1 MMDASLFILLPTGD
15 EVIGLPLTEEGLR
28 DLVAPLMSVKKYARQ
43 NGINL
48 RIFFDKDNVKRF
60 KTDVGGVVDKAAY
73 LSKASVILRNFVS
86 SNSTDVQKN
95 AILEGNYNYI
105 RWDTIECMA
114 HQDVALVVK
123 SAFESPGAPCVLSL
137 SPGIPTDYK
146 QVTIIKD
153 RTYDD
158 GRPEL
163 KNIPLFFSAEE
174 CIEWMSALLD
184 GHFSLIGNRDY
195 RPTTMKW
202 GKQRIYQRIEDGTTG
217 ILIFSTA
224 RIRFTMR
231 CLMLPAFTLAK
242 PMQKVRSWLEQQTQK
257 SRSVRYCMGSN
268 LCMAC
273 SHPTKLSEQRGA
285 ISLACTKSKKDD

>member
-1 MMDASLFILLPTGD
+1 MMDASLFILLPSGD

-137 SPGIPTDYK
+137 STGIPTDYK

-202 GKQRIYQRIEDGTTG
+202 GKQRIYQRIEDGNYWYFDFFHRENKIHYEVFDVAG
-217 ILIFSTA
+217 IHLGEANAEGALVVGTA
-224 RIRFTMR
+224 D
-231 CLMLPAFTLAK
+231 AK
-242 PMQKVRSWLEQQTQK
+242 K
-257 SRSVRYCMGSN
+257 S
-268 LCMAC
+268 
-273 SHPTKLSEQRGA
+273 
-285 ISLACTKSKKDD
+285 ISKILHGK

>member
-146 QVTIIKD
+146 QGQSS
-153 RTYDD
+153 RT
-158 GRPEL
+158 EL
-163 KNIPLFFSAEE
+163 
-174 CIEWMSALLD
+174 
-184 GHFSLIGNRDY
+184 
-195 RPTTMKW
+195 TMMVV
-202 GKQRIYQRIEDGTTG
+202 
-217 ILIFSTA
+217 L
-224 RIRFTMR
+224 
-231 CLMLPAFTLAK
+231 
-242 PMQKVRSWLEQQTQK
+242 
-257 SRSVRYCMGSN
+257 N
-268 LCMAC
+268 
-273 SHPTKLSEQRGA
+273 
-285 ISLACTKSKKDD
+285 

>member
-1 MMDASLFILLPTGD
+1 MDASLFILLPTGD
-15 EVIGLPLTEEGLR
+15 EVIDLPLTAEGLR
-28 DLVAPLMSVKKYARQ
+28 DLVAPLMTVKEYARQ
-43 NGINL
+43 NDINL
-48 RIFFDKDNVKRF
+48 RIFFDKDNVNRF
-60 KTDVGGVVDKAAY
+60 KADVGDVVDEAAY

-137 SPGIPTDYK
+137 SPGIPTEYM

-153 RTYDD
+153 RTYAD

-174 CIEWMSALLD
+174 CIEWLSALLD

-202 GKQRIYQRIEDGTTG
+202 GKQRIYQRIEDGNYWYFDFT
-217 ILIFSTA
+217 TA
-224 RIRFTMR
+224 RIRFTTR
-231 CLMLPAFTLAK
+231 CLMLPAVTLAK
-242 PMQKVRSWLEQQTQK
+242 PMQKVCSWMEQQTQK
-257 SRSVRYCMGSN
+257 SRSVRYYMGSN

-273 SHPTKLSEQRGA
+273 SHLEVFP
-285 ISLACTKSKKDD
+285 CCF

>member
-15 EVIGLPLTEEGLR
+15 EVIDLPLTAEGLR
-28 DLVAPLMSVKKYARQ
+28 DLVAPLMTVKEYARQ
-43 NGINL
+43 NDINL
-48 RIFFDKDNVKRF
+48 RIFFDKDNVNRF
-60 KTDVGGVVDKAAY
+60 KADVGDVVDEAAY

-202 GKQRIYQRIEDGTTG
+202 GKQRIYQRIEDGNYWYFDFYHRENKIHYEVFDVAGSHLGEANAEGALVDGTADAKKSISK
-217 ILIFSTA
+217 ILHG
-224 RIRFTMR
+224 
-231 CLMLPAFTLAK
+231 K
-242 PMQKVRSWLEQQTQK
+242 
-257 SRSVRYCMGSN
+257 
-268 LCMAC
+268 
-273 SHPTKLSEQRGA
+273 
-285 ISLACTKSKKDD
+285 

>member
-48 RIFFDKDNVKRF
+48 RIFFDEDNVKRF

-163 KNIPLFFSAEE
+163 KNIPPVLLSRGVHRVDVGVTRWALFADRQS
-174 CIEWMSALLD
+174 
-184 GHFSLIGNRDY
+184 R
-195 RPTTMKW
+195 
-202 GKQRIYQRIEDGTTG
+202 
-217 ILIFSTA
+217 
-224 RIRFTMR
+224 
-231 CLMLPAFTLAK
+231 LPAHHDEVGKTAD
-242 PMQKVRSWLEQQTQK
+242 
-257 SRSVRYCMGSN
+257 
-268 LCMAC
+268 
-273 SHPTKLSEQRGA
+273 
-285 ISLACTKSKKDD
+285 ISTY

>member
-1 MMDASLFILLPTGD
+1 MDASLFILFPTGD

-43 NGINL
+43 NRINL
-48 RIFFDKDNVKRF
+48 RIFFDKNNVNRF

-163 KNIPLFFSAEE
+163 KNIPLFFSADGDGQLVITQETNANNP
-174 CIEWMSALLD
+174 ITKGLRPLLTFD
-184 GHFSLIGNRDY
+184 IWEHAYYLGYQNRRSDH
-195 RPTTMKW
+195 
-202 GKQRIYQRIEDGTTG
+202 
-217 ILIFSTA
+217 
-224 RIRFTMR
+224 
-231 CLMLPAFTLAK
+231 LAA
-242 PMQKVRSWLEQQTQK
+242 MWQIVNWD
-257 SRSVRYCMGSN
+257 VV
-268 LCMAC
+268 
-273 SHPTKLSEQRGA
+273 EQRNN
-285 ISLACTKSKKDD
+285 

>member
-105 RWDTIECMA
+105 RWT
-114 HQDVALVVK
+114 
-123 SAFESPGAPCVLSL
+123 P
-137 SPGIPTDYK
+137 
-146 QVTIIKD
+146 
-153 RTYDD
+153 
-158 GRPEL
+158 
-163 KNIPLFFSAEE
+163 
-174 CIEWMSALLD
+174 
-184 GHFSLIGNRDY
+184 
-195 RPTTMKW
+195 
-202 GKQRIYQRIEDGTTG
+202 
-217 ILIFSTA
+217 
-224 RIRFTMR
+224 
-231 CLMLPAFTLAK
+231 
-242 PMQKVRSWLEQQTQK
+242 
-257 SRSVRYCMGSN
+257 
-268 LCMAC
+268 
-273 SHPTKLSEQRGA
+273 
-285 ISLACTKSKKDD
+285 

>member
-202 GKQRIYQRIEDGTTG
+202 DINVLKTATTG